1 MGEGQI
7 ELQQLLQEM
16 RFWKVKRV
24 YMVQEVREV
33 QGAAAS
39 QRGRGSVGTPSSQRG
54 RGSSSGRGSAD
65 GSQGNGGAT
74 GGSQSVSGAAAGSQS
89 WWWGSCFCWGRDGK
103 ISF

>member
-39 QRGRGSVGTPSSQRG
+39 QRGRGSVGTSSSQRG
-54 RGSSSGRGSAD
+54 RII
-65 GSQGNGGAT
+65 N
-74 GGSQSVSGAAAGSQS
+74 
-89 WWWGSCFCWGRDGK
+89 WRDGTAGEVK
-103 ISF
+103 QVVHRVMVV